1 MKRACLVALTIA
13 VASIGFGEAAYAVDG
28 VVLIDQ
34 NKALAGAVT
43 PGDAPGFPVTLTQS
57 GSYRLASN
65 LVVPDANTGAIVI
78 GKGAIGVSID
88 LNGFSIIGPGIAG
101 TGIGISS
108 APDDPTAAFGTY
120 SNVGASVRNG
130 TIFGMGSNGI
140 ALLAAGA
147 AIENVT
153 ITKNGSFGI
162 VANLCTLTRNRI
174 MKNGA
179 GGVNASSCVVTQN
192 MISQNGGAGIQSNDS
207 IIVDNALIV
216 NAGVGLAGANVGFG
230 RNVFSSNN
238 GGFSNPQFSGRTSL
252 APNTCDGALCP

>member
-1 MKRACLVALTIA
+1 MKRGYLVALTIA
-13 VASIGFGEAAYAVDG
+13 VAGIGFGETAYAVDG
-28 VVLIDQ
+28 VILSDQ

-65 LVVPDANTGAIVI
+65 LVVPDANTSAIVI

-88 LNGFSIIGPGIAG
+88 LNGFSIIGPGTVG

-108 APDDPTAAFGTY
+108 APDDPSSPFGTF

-130 TIFGMGSNGI
+130 TIFGMGSSGI
-140 ALLAAGA
+140 SLLAAGS

-179 GGVNASSCVVTQN
+179 GGINASSCVVTQN
-192 MISQNGGAGIQSNDS
+192 MISQNTGAGIQANDS
-207 IIVDNALIV
+207 LIVDNALIV
-216 NAGVGLAGANVGFG
+216 NAGVGLAAANDGFG

-238 GGFSNPQFSGRTSL
+238 GGFANPQFSGRTSL
-252 APNTCDGALCP
+252 APNTCDGAICP